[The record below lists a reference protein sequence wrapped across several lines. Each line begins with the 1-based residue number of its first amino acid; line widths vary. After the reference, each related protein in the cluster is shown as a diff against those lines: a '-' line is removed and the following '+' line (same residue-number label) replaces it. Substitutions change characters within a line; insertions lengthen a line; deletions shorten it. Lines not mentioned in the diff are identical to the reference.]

1 MGLKKI
7 TEKNIN
13 SEINKDNY
21 DRDDI
26 FTSKETKPKFDRE
39 LILVKGSKMK
49 NEPFRWLW
57 EDWLAQGKLH
67 LLGGAPGAGKT
78 TLAMNIAATLTVGK
92 NWPDGTKAPTG
103 DVIIWSGEDSYT
115 DTLRP
120 RIDAA
125 GGDQDR
131 IHFTTHIKYGENT
144 ICFNPAKDLFDLETA
159 ARKITNLKLIIIDP
173 IASAVSGDGHK
184 NPEVK
189 RCLDPITKMAEKLD
203 VAILGITHF
212 SKGTQGKNPAER
224 IIGSVAFVATARFV
238 WVVAKGKDKED
249 KEKRILSIAKSN
261 NSIGTGGYSY
271 LMKEAE
277 LTDLSGIK
285 AVKIIW
291 QEKLEGEA
299 MELLESIERMNKKG
313 SVEVEE
319 FIEDI
324 LQNRPMTSNEFYEIT
339 RDEGYS
345 KSTCERAISRLRK
358 KGIGIESY
366 KDGSSWYLRLNNSQ
380 MNSVNSVNS
389 VNKKGE
395 GHDGLEYLI

>member
-1 MGLKKI
+1 MSLKKI
-7 TEKNIN
+7 IEKDTNI
-13 SEINKDNY
+13 EINKDDY

-26 FTSKETKPKFDRE
+26 VASKETNPKVDRE
-39 LILVKGSKMK
+39 LILVKGSEIK
-49 NEPFRWLW
+49 NEPLRWLW
-57 EDWLAQGKLH
+57 KDWLAQGKLH
-67 LLGGAPGAGKT
+67 ILGGSPGAGKT
-78 TLAMNIAATLTVGK
+78 TLAINIAATLTAGQ

-115 DTLRP
+115 DTLGP
-120 RIDAA
+120 RFGVA
-125 GGDQDR
+125 GGDR
-131 IHFTTHIKYGENT
+131 ERVHYVTEIKHGENR
-144 ICFNPAKDLFDLETA
+144 IYFNPANDLFDLETA

-173 IASAVSGDGHK
+173 IVSAVTGDGHK
-184 NPEVK
+184 NTEVR
-189 RCLDPITKMAEKLD
+189 RCIDPITKLAEKLD

-224 IIGSVAFVATARFV
+224 ISGSIAFVATARFV

-271 LMKEAE
+271 LMKETE
-277 LTDLSGIK
+277 LNDLSGIK

-299 MELLESIERMNKKG
+299 MEILESIERVNKKS

-324 LQNRPMTSNEFYEIT
+324 LQNRPMTSNEFYEIASE
-339 RDEGYS
+339 EGFS

-358 KGIGIESY
+358 KGIDIESY
-366 KDGSSWYLRLNNSQ
+366 KDGSSWYLRLNNTE
-380 MNSVNSVNS
+380 MKSVNS
-389 VNKKGE
+389 VNKKSE
-395 GHDGLEYLI
+395 GHDGLE

>member
-1 MGLKKI
+1 MSLKKI
-7 TEKNIN
+7 IEKDINI
-13 SEINKDNY
+13 EINKDDY

-26 FTSKETKPKFDRE
+26 VASKEANPKVDRE

-78 TLAMNIAATLTVGK
+78 TLAMDIAAKLTAGQ

-103 DVIIWSGEDSYT
+103 DAIIWSGEDSYT

-131 IHFTTHIKYGENT
+131 IHFTTEIKHGENT
-144 ICFNPAKDLFDLETA
+144 IYFNLGKNLSDLETS

-173 IASAVSGDGHK
+173 IVSAVTGDSHR
-184 NPEVK
+184 NTEV
-189 RCLDPITKMAEKLD
+189 RNCLEPITKMATKLD

-212 SKGTQGKNPAER
+212 SKGTKGKNPVDR
-224 IIGSVAFVATARFV
+224 ITGSLAFAGVARFV
-238 WVVAKGKDKED
+238 WVVAKGKDRED
-249 KEKRILSIAKSN
+249 KEKRILSMAKAN
-261 NSIGTGGYSY
+261 ITVGTGGYSY
-271 LMKEAE
+271 LMKETE
-277 LTDLSGIK
+277 LNDLSVIK
-285 AVKIIW
+285 TVKIIW

-299 MELLESIERMNKKG
+299 MEILESIERVNKKS

-324 LQNRPMTSNEFYEIT
+324 LQNRPMTSNEFYEIASE
-339 RDEGYS
+339 EGFS

-358 KGIGIESY
+358 KGIDIESY
-366 KDGSSWYLRLNNSQ
+366 KDGSSWYLRLNNTE
-380 MNSVNSVNS
+380 MKSVNS
-389 VNKKGE
+389 VNKKSE
-395 GHDGLEYLI
+395 GHDGLE